1 MKHANHIRFVTAGLI
16 TPLWDLAVSLIA
28 RLMPMIGSAR
38 VLEPRAWRAA
48 SRWLAD
54 VEALARR
61 VLFAQAAALA
71 RGMKAPKKAMRA
83 AAPSHAP
90 APGEG
95 WRRNVFRLRLGGARH
110 GSVAPRGRRAPP
122 SYATALLLDRIDAL
136 NAVIDD
142 PAPCAMKL
150 ARRLARRRECVPDM
164 LHALRRKRPHPAL
177 REELSPVFTEPLEC
191 LIGRCAAPSSGTD
204 PPMMAFAR
212 RSKTTVQDA
221 RRLRAPAK
229 LKGGVME

>member
-1 MKHANHIRFVTAGLI
+1 MKHANHIRFVTAGL
-16 TPLWDLAVSLIA
+16 WDLAVSLVA
-28 RLMPMIGSAR
+28 RLLPMIGSAR

-71 RGMKAPKKAMRA
+71 KGMAAPKRA
-83 AAPSHAP
+83 TRAYAPSHAP

-110 GSVAPRGRRAPP
+110 GSVAPCGRRAPP
-122 SYATALLLDRIDAL
+122 SYATALLLNRIDAL

-142 PAPCAMKL
+142 PGPSAMKL
-150 ARRLARRRECVPDM
+150 ARRLARRRERIPDM

-177 REELSPVFTEPLEC
+177 REELSPAFTEPLEC

-204 PPMMAFAR
+204 PPIIVSAR
-212 RSKTTVQDA
+212 PSKTTAPDT
-221 RRLRAPAK
+221 RRGRAPERKEA
-229 LKGGVME
+229 